1 MIPAPELQRLA
12 RQCGG
17 DPEAALEQVLALLC
31 EQLGMDAAVVGHL
44 HDGLHTISVAVSAT
58 AGRQRH
64 LEGPRPAELSWCSH
78 VPGRSPLIVRDAA
91 DEPELEQLEVTAA
104 LDVRCYA
111 GTLLHDADGR
121 EVGVLGVLRHT
132 VHDRLDTRDVQVL
145 EGLADVVGGLYD
157 ALLRGVAHVPAVV
170 PAPRH
175 PGDPGDPGDA
185 AVALG
190 RGEDVEG
197 LTRPLLEA
205 LHELSGLASTYLTVV
220 HAEAGVQ
227 EVRYARNL
235 KVGFEVGEGLECA
248 WEDTLCKRALE
259 DGVSS
264 TFDAQG
270 LWPGSVAADI
280 GIVTYA
286 SVPVKLTDGRLW
298 GTLCAADDVAH
309 ASVAEHVPTLAL
321 FARLIAAEVERAA
334 VVGRERARAVLAR
347 YEADTDELTG
357 CASRRT
363 VHPWLTRALDACR
376 AGEVVVVAFVDVD
389 DFKTVN
395 DQHGHATGDG
405 LLAGLGERLLS
416 ASRPGDLVAR
426 LGGDEFV
433 VGARLPRAAVGS
445 LEARLRTATTFV
457 LDADGC
463 ALPVRCSLGMVTSD
477 QAPEPAALLAASD
490 AAMYRDKPLVQV

>member
-17 DPEAALEQVLALLC
+17 DPETALEQVLALLC

-44 HDGLHTISVAVSAT
+44 HDGLHTIGVAVSAEG
-58 AGRQRH
+58 GRQRH
-64 LEGPRPAELSWCSH
+64 LEGPRPAEQSWCSH
-78 VPGRSPLIVRDAA
+78 VPGRSPLVVRDAA
-91 DEPELEQLEVTAA
+91 DEPELAKLEVTAA

-111 GTLLHDADGR
+111 GTVLHDAGGQ

-132 VHDRLDTRDVQVL
+132 VPDRLDERDVQVL

-157 ALLRGVAHVPAVV
+157 ALLRGVAQAPAGN

-175 PGDPGDPGDA
+175 A
-185 AVALG
+185 ADVPEALS
-190 RGEDVEG
+190 RADDVEG

-205 LHELSGLASTYLTVV
+205 LHELSGLSTTYLTVI
-220 HAEAGVQ
+220 HDGAGVQ
-227 EVRYARNL
+227 EVRYAHNT
-235 KVGFEVGEGLECA
+235 KAGFELPEGMEGS
-248 WEDTLCKRALE
+248 WEDSLCRRALA

-264 TFDAQG
+264 TSDVAG
-270 LWPGSVAADI
+270 RWPGSAAADF
-280 GIVTYA
+280 GFVTYV
-286 SVPVKLTDGRLW
+286 SVPVTLTDGGLW

-309 ASVAEHVPTLAL
+309 PSVAEHVPTLAL

-347 YEADTDELTG
+347 YEADTDELTR

-395 DQHGHATGDG
+395 DRHGHATGDG
-405 LLAGLGERLLS
+405 LLAGLGERLLG

-433 VGARLPRAAVGS
+433 VGARLPRSAVGS
-445 LEARLRTATTFV
+445 LEARLRAATTF
-457 LDADGC
+457 LLEADGGL
-463 ALPVRCSLGMVTSD
+463 LPVRCSVGLVTSD
-477 QAPEPAALLAASD
+477 QAPDPAALLAASD
-490 AAMYRDKPLVQV
+490 AAMYRDKPLLRV